1 MDILSIDSYL
11 SANILIM
18 WENMNEIES
27 YEVYRCDS
35 IEGNFDKIA
44 EVPGIDFSYIDRDV
58 SFGERYY
65 YKVRA
70 KKIES
75 TNNIYSLFSEIV
87 PGQIMKMRIINI
99 ELELEDHED
108 ITNCYSVVSFETIA
122 YAQSYSIYYKKPSD
136 TSYNKFSIPAVTDV
150 KEQTVRVPT
159 EFSMEYQFVVVVGYM
174 YESRNVIG
182 PYSEIVTFST
192 SLGKPE
198 VLIKEST
205 RLLVTLQWL
214 PLKNARGYQVYRK
227 DYNSEDGEMLV
238 ATLSEEDI
246 LTDGYCIYN
255 DETVEEGMYYG
266 YRILG
271 VYTTTNTITQSSYSE
286 YVFTTIGEL
295 STPLPTFEPTGEPT
309 RQPTEQPDKQPT
321 EILLTTPLVTTQP
334 NDVQSTNRIVVKQ
347 GKPIT
352 TFTVGKVKYKVTK
365 YQEDFSV
372 SFVSTK
378 SSSKSIVI
386 PSTVKY
392 KGIKYKVTGISND
405 AFKNNKKIKSII
417 IGENITSIGKSA
429 FYGAKNLK
437 FINIKSKHLNK
448 VSNYAIRGI
457 NGKAIIKCK
466 NGKNKAIRKLF
477 IAKTGYNKSM
487 RIIT

>member
-1 MDILSIDSYL
+1 
-11 SANILIM
+11 
-18 WENMNEIES
+18 
-27 YEVYRCDS
+27 
-35 IEGNFDKIA
+35 
-44 EVPGIDFSYIDRDV
+44 
-58 SFGERYY
+58 
-65 YKVRA
+65 
-70 KKIES
+70 
-75 TNNIYSLFSEIV
+75 
-87 PGQIMKMRIINI
+87 
-99 ELELEDHED
+99 
-108 ITNCYSVVSFETIA
+108 
-122 YAQSYSIYYKKPSD
+122 
-136 TSYNKFSIPAVTDV
+136 
-150 KEQTVRVPT
+150 
-159 EFSMEYQFVVVVGYM
+159 MEYQFVVVVGYM

-392 KGIKYKVTGISND
+392 KGIKYKAVTLT
-405 AFKNNKKIKSII
+405 KKALPCS
-417 IGENITSIGKSA
+417 G
-429 FYGAKNLK
+429 
-437 FINIKSKHLNK
+437 
-448 VSNYAIRGI
+448 
-457 NGKAIIKCK
+457 
-466 NGKNKAIRKLF
+466 
-477 IAKTGYNKSM
+477 
-487 RIIT
+487 